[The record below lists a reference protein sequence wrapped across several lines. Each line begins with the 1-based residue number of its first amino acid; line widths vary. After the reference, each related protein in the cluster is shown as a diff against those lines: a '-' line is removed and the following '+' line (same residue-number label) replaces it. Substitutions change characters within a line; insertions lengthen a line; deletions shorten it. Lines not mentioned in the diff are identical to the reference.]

1 MIAVGVVALAL
12 AMGIGRFAFTPL
24 LPLMLR
30 DGDIGAATGAE
41 WAALNY
47 AGYLI
52 GALTAA
58 RVAAD
63 LRRAQLLGLWGVVLT
78 TLGVGALGGAWLA
91 PGGALLR
98 TLAGVCS
105 AWAFVGVSSWC
116 LGDLA
121 RRGSSHLSAWIY
133 TGVGLGIAAA
143 GLLTWLGGRQP
154 ARVLWLELG
163 LLAWLGTRYVQRRL
177 PRTAA
182 AATSAADPTAA
193 DAAAIAADGAAAPAG
208 TATAARSEVTA
219 PAGAATAASAAVTA
233 PADAASSAHTTIT
246 APADAATAARSAVT
260 APAGATTA
268 APTAVAA
275 PASAATARSAGPTPA
290 RAAAAPS
297 TAKAA
302 ARGQRML
309 VWCYASFGF
318 GYIVQATFLPAMA
331 REQVSDPLVFG
342 LTWPVFGLAA
352 VLSVAAA
359 ARWLGS
365 WPRRRVWALAQ
376 ATMALGTALPLVTQA
391 IWALACSALFV
402 GGTFMVT
409 TMAGLQLARE
419 RSPVDPTPLLARMTT
434 AFAAGQIAGPVF
446 VRLFGGQPWL
456 GRAPLFWANALA
468 TALLLGSALWL
479 ARAPRTRS
487 R

>member
-219 PAGAATAASAAVTA
+219 PAGAATAA
-233 PADAASSAHTTIT
+233 
-246 APADAATAARSAVT
+246 
-260 APAGATTA
+260 
-268 APTAVAA
+268 PTAVAA

-419 RSPVDPTPLLARMTT
+419 RSPADPTPLLARMTT